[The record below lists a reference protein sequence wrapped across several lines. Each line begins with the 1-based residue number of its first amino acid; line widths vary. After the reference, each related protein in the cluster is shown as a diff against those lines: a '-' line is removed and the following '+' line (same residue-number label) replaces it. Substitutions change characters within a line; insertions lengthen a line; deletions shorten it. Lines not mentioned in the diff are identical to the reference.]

1 MFQSHPGRLVG
12 LHRHAQHGAL
22 AHTARLSR
30 TGTRL
35 SRLAAAVA
43 AASVALLASAA
54 AIPAAFA
61 QQTQATVHHTGGGG
75 LTGWQI
81 ALIGVGVPVA
91 ATLIVLV
98 SRAHG
103 ARGTA
108 SSPNA

>member
-12 LHRHAQHGAL
+12 LHLHGQRGAL

-54 AIPAAFA
+54 AIPATLA
-61 QQTQATVHHTGGGG
+61 QQTQTTVHHTGGG
-75 LTGWQI
+75 LATWQI

-98 SRAHG
+98 SRAHA

>member
-1 MFQSHPGRLVG
+1 MFQPYPGRLVG
-12 LHRHAQHGAL
+12 LHRHAL

-30 TGTRL
+30 AG

-43 AASVALLASAA
+43 AAAVALLASAA

-61 QQTQATVHHTGGGG
+61 QQTQATVHHTAGGG
-75 LTGWQI
+75 LAGWQI
-81 ALIGVGVPVA
+81 ALIGVGVPVV

-98 SRAHG
+98 SRAHA